1 MLVIHPE
8 DRTTTI
14 LQVLYKGL
22 GAQVVTED
30 CSNREIGHLLHHT
43 STTNRIM
50 LLGHGSDKGLYY
62 REDDTKNEFDK
73 IIVGHPHAFYLRK
86 HGSNLV
92 GIWCHA
98 NLFAQAEGIHGLFS
112 GMIISEQHEAD
123 EYGIIATQEE
133 IATSNRTMFLK
144 LRQLLDENTSFHE
157 IPERMKAMDEEK
169 TPLSAFNYG
178 NFYYL

>member
-22 GAQVVTED
+22 GVQVVTED

-43 STTNRIM
+43 STTNRIL

-73 IIVGHPHAFYLRK
+73 IIPNRSLEKVSCHFLMTAIRK
-86 HGSNLV
+86 
-92 GIWCHA
+92 
-98 NLFAQAEGIHGLFS
+98 
-112 GMIISEQHEAD
+112 
-123 EYGIIATQEE
+123 IALY
-133 IATSNRTMFLK
+133 M
-144 LRQLLDENTSFHE
+144 LDS
-157 IPERMKAMDEEK
+157 
-169 TPLSAFNYG
+169 
-178 NFYYL
+178 

>member
-43 STTNRIM
+43 STTNRIL
-50 LLGHGSDKGLYY
+50 LLGHGSNKGLYY

-73 IIVGHPHAFYLRK
+73 IIVDTHM
-86 HGSNLV
+86 
-92 GIWCHA
+92 
-98 NLFAQAEGIHGLFS
+98 LFIYASTAVTLS
-112 GMIISEQHEAD
+112 G
-123 EYGIIATQEE
+123 YGATLICSHKQK
-133 IATSNRTMFLK
+133 AYMAYFL
-144 LRQLLDENTSFHE
+144 
-157 IPERMKAMDEEK
+157 A
-169 TPLSAFNYG
+169 
-178 NFYYL
+178 

>member
-43 STTNRIM
+43 STTNRIL

-73 IIVGHPHAFYLRK
+73 IIIGHPHAYYLRK

-98 NLFAQAEGIHGLFS
+98 NLFAQADAY
-112 GMIISEQHEAD
+112 MA
-123 EYGIIATQEE
+123 Y
-133 IATSNRTMFLK
+133 FL
-144 LRQLLDENTSFHE
+144 
-157 IPERMKAMDEEK
+157 A
-169 TPLSAFNYG
+169 
-178 NFYYL
+178 